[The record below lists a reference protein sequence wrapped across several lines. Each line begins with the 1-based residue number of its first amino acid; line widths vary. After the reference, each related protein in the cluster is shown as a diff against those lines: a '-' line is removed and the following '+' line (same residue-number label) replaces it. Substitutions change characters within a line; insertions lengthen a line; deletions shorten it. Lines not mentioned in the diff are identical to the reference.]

1 MIIMIQNGYCRGLTL
16 IEKLSKLKWFKLF
29 ELKIESGRK
38 RVVQKMEKS
47 EKSSSVIDIEFSF
60 IHSFV

>member
-16 IEKLSKLKWFKLF
+16 IEKLSKLKLFKLF

-38 RVVQKMEKS
+38 RVVQKMEKG